1 MSAHLQ
7 LLDRA
12 DGEGRSL
19 FMLTEPYPYRLG
31 PGCTI
36 IVPRG
41 YKTNFG
47 TIPRWFSWIV
57 SPTQLREAAIVHDWL
72 CNESFDGD
80 EVTVKSGF
88 SRPTRFCT
96 KRWRDSA
103 SVGSNDRLS
112 SVPSACMRLSPTNT
126 FGRNSQR
133 KSQSNDSL
141 TDLFDA
147 AVVRRLR
154 PGC

>member
-1 MSAHLQ
+1 MTAHLQ

-12 DGEGRSL
+12 DDQGRSL

-41 YKTNFG
+41 YVTNFG

-72 CNESFDGD
+72 CNESFGD
-80 EVTVKSGF
+80 EPTTTSGF
-88 SRPTRFCT
+88 SRWLADAILYEAMARLGFSWF
-96 KRWRDSA
+96 KR
-103 SVGSNDRLS
+103 
-112 SVPSACMRLSPTNT
+112 
-126 FGRNSQR
+126 
-133 KSQSNDSL
+133 SL
-141 TDLFDA
+141 VFV
-147 AVVRRLR
+147 AVRGWSIATHQHGW
-154 PGC
+154 PEQPEEITIE

>member
-88 SRPTRFCT
+88 SRWMADAVLYEAMARLGFGWF
-96 KRWRDSA
+96 KRSLVFGA
-103 SVGSNDRLS
+103 VRLYAI
-112 SVPSACMRLSPTNT
+112 VTYQHVWPEQPEEITIE
-126 FGRNSQR
+126 
-133 KSQSNDSL
+133 
-141 TDLFDA
+141 
-147 AVVRRLR
+147 
-154 PGC
+154 